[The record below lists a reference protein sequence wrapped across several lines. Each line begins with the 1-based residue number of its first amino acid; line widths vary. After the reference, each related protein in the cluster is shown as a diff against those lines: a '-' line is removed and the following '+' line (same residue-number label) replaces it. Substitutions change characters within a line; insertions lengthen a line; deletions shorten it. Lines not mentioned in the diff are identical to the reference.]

1 MPNQYTN
8 QSVAERFFSQVKYS
22 NGCWEWIG
30 TLRRDG
36 YGKFGSNYKYYSSH
50 RWSYEYF
57 IGPLGGLLCCHHC
70 DNKKC
75 VNPFHLFA
83 GTQKQNVKDC
93 INKTRH
99 ATQLLKRR
107 SGRFTKEFKGE

>member
-1 MPNQYTN
+1 MPNQYTHQN
-8 QSVAERFFSQVKYS
+8 IAERFFSQVKYS
-22 NGCWEWIG
+22 DDCWEWIG

-36 YGKFGSNYKYYSSH
+36 YGKFGANYKYYQVH

-57 IGPLGGLLCCHHC
+57 IEPLGDLLCCHHC

-93 INKTRH
+93 IDKNRH
-99 ATQLLKRR
+99 ATQLLNRR